1 MQTVLLINLIL
12 VLLGILEQVAS
23 KLSGNPEMWEI
34 VKKFLGLILAFRDWF
49 TQQKQKEV
57 DKIKA
62 EEVKQ
67 HEEVKVEYEN
77 AKKRLEDA
85 GYTGDAFESELSELR
100 KQQGS

>member
-1 MQTVLLINLIL
+1 
-12 VLLGILEQVAS
+12 
-23 KLSGNPEMWEI
+23 MWEV
-34 VKKFLGLILAFRDWF
+34 VKKFLGLILAFKEWF
-49 TQQKQKEV
+49 SQQKEKEV
-57 DKIKA
+57 AKLKA

-100 KQQGS
+100 KQQSS